1 MKRQK
6 SGSQKGPSQLNQLSQ
21 LSQLN
26 KLKGR
31 DQLER
36 VVLGAAVCS
45 DGLLRLGERYPKAV
59 VQEEMFDGSDIIRVD
74 PDLLD
79 EEIRKEGSHIV
90 IEVIPGTLA
99 VFMGLA
105 LADMRPEET
114 LAAFQSRTES
124 LLLDLLGL
132 PGHQIHPEYRI
143 LTSRK

>member
-6 SGSQKGPSQLNQLSQ
+6 SGWQKSINQLNQLN
-21 LSQLN
+21 QLN
-26 KLKGR
+26 QPKGR
-31 DQLER
+31 DRLDR
-36 VVLGAAVCS
+36 VVLGAVVCA
-45 DGLLRLGERYPKAV
+45 DELMKLGERYPKAV
-59 VQEEMFDGSDIIRVD
+59 VQEEMFDGSDVIRVD

-79 EEIRKEGSHIV
+79 EEIRKEGSRIV

-99 VFMGLA
+99 VFMGIA
-105 LADMRPEET
+105 LADMQPEET

-132 PGHQIHPEYRI
+132 PGRQVDLEYRI

>member
-6 SGSQKGPSQLNQLSQ
+6 SGSQKSLNQLNQLKKREQ
-21 LSQLN
+21 I
-26 KLKGR
+26 G
-31 DQLER
+31 QLER
-36 VVLGAAVCS
+36 VVLGTVAYA
-45 DGLLRLGERYPKAV
+45 DELLKLGERYPKAV
-59 VQEEMFDGSDIIRVD
+59 VQEEMFDGSIIIRVD

-114 LAAFQSRTES
+114 LAAFQSRTEN
-124 LLLDLLGL
+124 LLLDLLSR
-132 PGHQIHPEYRI
+132 QINLEYRI

>member
-1 MKRQK
+1 MKRQT
-6 SGSQKGPSQLNQLSQ
+6 SGSQKSVN
-21 LSQLN
+21 
-26 KLKGR
+26 R
-31 DQLER
+31 LER
-36 VVLGAAVCS
+36 VVLGTVVCA
-45 DGLLRLGERYPKAV
+45 DGLLKIGERYPKAV
-59 VQEEMFDGSDIIRVD
+59 VQEEMFDGSNIIRVD

-105 LADMRPEET
+105 LADMQPEET

-124 LLLDLLGL
+124 LLLDLLC
-132 PGHQIHPEYRI
+132 HQIDPEYRI

>member
-6 SGSQKGPSQLNQLSQ
+6 SGSQKGISQIKKRDQREQ
-21 LSQLN
+21 REQRDQRDQ
-26 KLKGR
+26 R

-36 VVLGAAVCS
+36 VVLGTVVCA
-45 DGLLRLGERYPKAV
+45 DELLKLGERYPKAV

-74 PDLLD
+74 PDLLG

-99 VFMGLA
+99 VFMGIA

-124 LLLDLLGL
+124 LLLDLLG
-132 PGHQIHPEYRI
+132 HQINPEYRV

>member
-6 SGSQKGPSQLNQLSQ
+6 SGSQKSLNQLNQLKKREQ
-21 LSQLN
+21 I
-26 KLKGR
+26 G
-31 DQLER
+31 QLER
-36 VVLGAAVCS
+36 VVLGTVAYA
-45 DGLLRLGERYPKAV
+45 DELLKLGERYPKAV
-59 VQEEMFDGSDIIRVD
+59 VQEEMFDGSNIIRVD

-114 LAAFQSRTES
+114 LAAFQSRTEN
-124 LLLDLLGL
+124 LLLDLLSR
-132 PGHQIHPEYRI
+132 QINLEYRI

>member
-6 SGSQKGPSQLNQLSQ
+6 SGSQKSPNQLKKREQ
-21 LSQLN
+21 I
-26 KLKGR
+26 G
-31 DQLER
+31 QLER
-36 VVLGAAVCS
+36 VVLGTVAYA
-45 DGLLRLGERYPKAV
+45 DELLKLGERYPKAV
-59 VQEEMFDGSDIIRVD
+59 VQEEMFDGSNIIRVD

-105 LADMRPEET
+105 LADMGPEET
-114 LAAFQSRTES
+114 LAAFQSRTEN
-124 LLLDLLGL
+124 LLLDLLSR
-132 PGHQIHPEYRI
+132 QINLEYRI

>member
-6 SGSQKGPSQLNQLSQ
+6 SGSQKSLNQLK
-21 LSQLN
+21 N
-26 KLKGR
+26 R

-36 VVLGAAVCS
+36 VVLGAVAYA
-45 DGLLRLGERYPKAV
+45 DELLKLGERYPKAV
-59 VQEEMFDGSDIIRVD
+59 VQEEMFDGSNIIRVD

-105 LADMRPEET
+105 LADMGPEET
-114 LAAFQSRTES
+114 LAAFQSRTEN
-124 LLLDLLGL
+124 LLLDLLG
-132 PGHQIHPEYRI
+132 HQINLEYRI

>member
-6 SGSQKGPSQLNQLSQ
+6 SGSQKSLNQLK
-21 LSQLN
+21 N
-26 KLKGR
+26 R
-31 DQLER
+31 DQLKR
-36 VVLGAAVCS
+36 VVLGTVVYA
-45 DGLLRLGERYPKAV
+45 DELLKLGERYPKAV
-59 VQEEMFDGSDIIRVD
+59 VQEEMFDRSNIIRVD

-99 VFMGLA
+99 LFMGIA

-114 LAAFQSRTES
+114 LAAFQSRTEN
-124 LLLDLLGL
+124 LLLDLLSR
-132 PGHQIHPEYRI
+132 QINLEYRI

>member
-6 SGSQKGPSQLNQLSQ
+6 SGSQKSLNQLK
-21 LSQLN
+21 N
-26 KLKGR
+26 R

-36 VVLGAAVCS
+36 VVLGTVVYA
-45 DGLLRLGERYPKAV
+45 DELLKLGERYPKAI
-59 VQEEMFDGSDIIRVD
+59 VQEEMFDGSNIIRVD

-79 EEIRKEGSHIV
+79 EEIMKEGSHIV

-99 VFMGLA
+99 LFMGLA

-114 LAAFQSRTES
+114 LAAFQSRTEN
-124 LLLDLLGL
+124 LLLDLLG
-132 PGHQIHPEYRI
+132 HQINPEYRI

>member
-1 MKRQK
+1 MKRQT
-6 SGSQKGPSQLNQLSQ
+6 SGSQKSINQL
-21 LSQLN
+21 
-26 KLKGR
+26 KKR
-31 DQLER
+31 EQLER
-36 VVLGAAVCS
+36 VVLGTVVYA
-45 DGLLRLGERYPKAV
+45 DELLKLGERYPKAV
-59 VQEEMFDGSDIIRVD
+59 VQEEMFDGSNIIRVD

-114 LAAFQSRTES
+114 LAAFQSRTEN
-124 LLLDLLGL
+124 LLLDLLS
-132 PGHQIHPEYRI
+132 HQINPEYRI

>member
-6 SGSQKGPSQLNQLSQ
+6 SGSQKSLNQLK
-21 LSQLN
+21 N
-26 KLKGR
+26 R

-36 VVLGAAVCS
+36 VVLGTVVYA
-45 DGLLRLGERYPKAV
+45 DELLKLGERYPKAV
-59 VQEEMFDGSDIIRVD
+59 VQEEMFDGSNIIRVD

-114 LAAFQSRTES
+114 LAAFQSRTEN
-124 LLLDLLGL
+124 LLLDLLG
-132 PGHQIHPEYRI
+132 HQINLEYRI